1 MACNTVVPEQ
11 RKVDDMSLKELSQL
25 YYIDKMIERDERRLE
40 ELRSNITSLS
50 QNLSGMPKN
59 PSIGDPVG
67 DKVGEMVD
75 LAAKI
80 EKDKCHFHEE
90 KARLEKYLRN
100 IKNSTIQVNT
110 LVATYHKIQRL
121 TGTFVKDGETGLRL
135 FSELE
140 LKRLMGFPEDFIVP
154 VSRTQMYRQF
164 GNSVAVPMIK
174 AVADAMKSRLISA
187 EMEIEKKKNPIAL

>member
-1 MACNTVVPEQ
+1 
-11 RKVDDMSLKELSQL
+11 MSLKELSQL

-100 IKNSTIQVNT
+100 IK
-110 LVATYHKIQRL
+110 
-121 TGTFVKDGETGLRL
+121 D
-135 FSELE
+135 
-140 LKRLMGFPEDFIVP
+140 
-154 VSRTQMYRQF
+154 TQT
-164 GNSVAVPMIK
+164 
-174 AVADAMKSRLISA
+174 RLIFILRFVDLKSWNDIA
-187 EMEIEKKKNPIAL
+187 AKIGGGNTPDSVKKICYRYIKTHSDVNCPKSPADE